1 MIILKS
7 NRPNTNGESWYFKI
21 KKGYSNNRAEV
32 IISKKYKTKKEAY
45 EAFLEYRKK
54 IVEREM

>member
-7 NRPNTNGESWYFKI
+7 NRPNINGECWYFKLT
-21 KKGYSNNRAEV
+21 KRYSNNKAK
-32 IISKKYKTKKEAY
+32 IIVSKKYKTKKEAY